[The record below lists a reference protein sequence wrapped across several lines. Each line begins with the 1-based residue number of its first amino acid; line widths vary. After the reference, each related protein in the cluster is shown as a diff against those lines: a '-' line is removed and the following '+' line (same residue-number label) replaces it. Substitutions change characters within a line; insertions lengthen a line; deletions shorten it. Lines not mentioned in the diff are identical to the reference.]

1 MASRRV
7 VITGIGVLAPNGV
20 GKDAFWTALREG
32 KSGVREIT
40 LFETTGLPTN
50 VAGEVV
56 DFEPRDFMPARLAKE
71 RGRTSHFAIAASRLA
86 MEDAGLPPGHYAPER
101 VGLNVGMTFP
111 AMDQVQYHIHRTFI
125 AKGGELP
132 REAYPMYTAVSPNMA
147 TLDITEVLGI
157 SGTRITLANACSSG
171 ALAIIHGYR
180 EIKAGKS
187 EAYLAG
193 GLDACLTYH
202 MYAALIA
209 SGFQV
214 VSSLPAEKIS
224 RPYDRKREGAICS
237 EGAAFVVL
245 EDLHCAERR
254 GARPYAEILGSG
266 ESFERPS
273 QREVAV
279 RRGLARSMRL
289 ALDDAGLSPSDVDY
303 VCSHGPSLIAVD
315 EMETLAIKEVFGK
328 AAYSIPVS
336 SIKSM
341 IGNPMAASGPM
352 QVIAALMA
360 MNHSVVPPT
369 INLDFPDPV
378 CDLDYVPNKARRN
391 RVEISLVDS
400 HGLDNMDVSIILAR
414 CDH

>member
-1 MASRRV
+1 MSSRRV

-20 GKDAFWTALREG
+20 GKEAFWAALKEG
-32 KSGVREIT
+32 KSGVRQIT
-40 LFETTGLPTN
+40 LFDTTGLPTD
-50 VAGEVV
+50 VAGEVS
-56 DFEPRDFMPARLAKE
+56 DFEPRDFMPARLVKE
-71 RGRTSHFAIAASRLA
+71 RGRTSHFAIAAARLA
-86 MEDAGLPPGHYAPER
+86 MEDAGLPPGHYTPEKF
-101 VGLNVGMTFP
+101 GLNVGMTFP

-125 AKGGELP
+125 AKKGELP

-157 SGTRITLANACSSG
+157 SGSRITFANACSSG
-171 ALAIIHGYR
+171 ALAIAHAYR
-180 EIKAGKS
+180 EIMAGKS

-202 MYAALIA
+202 MYAALIS

-214 VSSLPAEKIS
+214 VSSRPPEKIS
-224 RPYDRKREGAICS
+224 RPYDKKREGAICS

-245 EDLHCAERR
+245 EELHCAERR
-254 GARPYAEILGSG
+254 GARPYGEIVGVG
-266 ESFERPS
+266 EGFERPS
-273 QREVAV
+273 HKEIAV
-279 RRGLARSMRL
+279 RRGLARSML
-289 ALDDAGLSPSDVDY
+289 SALDEAGLSPRDVDY

-315 EMETLAIKEVFGK
+315 EMETLAIKDVFGK

-352 QVIAALMA
+352 QVAAALLA
-360 MNHSVVPPT
+360 MNDSTIPPT
-369 INLDFPDPV
+369 INLDFPDPA

-391 RVEISLVDS
+391 RVELSLVDS
-400 HGLDNMDVSIILAR
+400 HGLDNVDVSIILAR
-414 CDH
+414 CER

>member
-1 MASRRV
+1 
-7 VITGIGVLAPNGV
+7 
-20 GKDAFWTALREG
+20 
-32 KSGVREIT
+32 
-40 LFETTGLPTN
+40 
-50 VAGEVV
+50 
-56 DFEPRDFMPARLAKE
+56 
-71 RGRTSHFAIAASRLA
+71 
-86 MEDAGLPPGHYAPER
+86 
-101 VGLNVGMTFP
+101 
-111 AMDQVQYHIHRTFI
+111 
-125 AKGGELP
+125 
-132 REAYPMYTAVSPNMA
+132 
-147 TLDITEVLGI
+147 
-157 SGTRITLANACSSG
+157 
-171 ALAIIHGYR
+171 IHGYR
-180 EIKAGKS
+180 EIKAGKA

-214 VSSLPAEKIS
+214 VSSLPAERIS
-224 RPYDRKREGAICS
+224 RPYDKKREGAICS

-245 EDLHCAERR
+245 EELRCAERR
-254 GARPYAEILGSG
+254 GAVPYAEILGSG

-303 VCSHGPSLIAVD
+303 VCSHGPSLITVD
-315 EMETLAIKEVFGK
+315 EMETLAIKDVFGK
-328 AAYSIPVS
+328 AAYTVPVS

-369 INLDFPDPV
+369 INLDFPDPG